1 MDSHRAKEQ
10 KRRAQAKALIE
21 FFNGVIPPNAD
32 LSTYASRE
40 EVFNGQFEARF
51 DAMSQFK
58 LKPLHPRDLL
68 YSSFY
73 ENYFLPFIQQIE
85 QDTTSSTSKPKSQRG
100 KKRDISALIPDI
112 QNLYRS

>member
-1 MDSHRAKEQ
+1 MP
-10 KRRAQAKALIE
+10 I
-21 FFNGVIPPNAD
+21 FNA
-32 LSTYASRE
+32 
-40 EVFNGQFEARF
+40 QFEALL
-51 DAMSQFK
+51 DAMSQFQ

-73 ENYFLPFIQQIE
+73 ENYFLPFLQQIA
-85 QDTTSSTSKPKSQRG
+85 QDTTSSTSKPKSKRG